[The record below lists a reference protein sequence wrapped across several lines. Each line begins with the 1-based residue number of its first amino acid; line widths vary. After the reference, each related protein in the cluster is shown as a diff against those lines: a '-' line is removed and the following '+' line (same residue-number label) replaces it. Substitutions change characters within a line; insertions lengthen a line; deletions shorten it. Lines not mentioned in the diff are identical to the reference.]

1 MKPVDFEL
9 HQPTTVAEATALLAK
24 YGDESKVLAGGQSL
38 IPLLNFRLARPEH
51 LIDLGRIASLTTV
64 HRTTNRLSI
73 GAMVTYDSAHQST
86 AVREAVP
93 LLAEALPHIAHRP
106 IRARGTV
113 GGSVAHADPAA
124 EMPAVIRALDAVL
137 VVVGPQGRREVD
149 ASEFFVANL
158 VTALGDDELLVE
170 IRLKPAPARTG
181 AAFDEVARRRGDFAL
196 VGAGAQITLAS
207 DGTVEQARICIT
219 GVERTPHRATEAE
232 SLLVGARA
240 DVRTIEAAAARAQA
254 GADPTGDLHATAAY
268 RSDVAGALV
277 ERVVTEAFDR
287 AAQTMSPSLQER
299 SA

>member
-9 HQPTTVAEATALLAK
+9 HRPTTVAEATGLLGQ
-24 YGDESKVLAGGQSL
+24 YGEEAKVLAGGQSL

-51 LIDLGRIASLTTV
+51 LIDIGRIASLTTI
-64 HRTTNRLSI
+64 HRTADQLTM
-73 GAMVTYDSAHQST
+73 GAMVTSDSAHQST
-86 AVREAVP
+86 AVREAAP
-93 LLAEALPHIAHRP
+93 LLAEALPHIAHRA

-137 VVVGPQGRREVD
+137 VVAGPQGRREVD
-149 ASEFFVANL
+149 ASEFFLANL

-170 IRLKPAPARTG
+170 IKLRPAPARTG

-232 SLLVGARA
+232 SVLVGTHP
-240 DVRTIEAAAARAQA
+240 DVRAVESAAARARDGIA
-254 GADPTGDLHATAAY
+254 PTGDLHATAEY
-268 RSDVAGALV
+268 RHDVAGALV
-277 ERVVTEAFDR
+277 ERVVTEALDR
-287 AAQTMSPSLQER
+287 AAQSMPQSPQEK

>member
-9 HQPTTVAEATALLAK
+9 HRPTTVAEAIGLLGQ
-24 YGDESKVLAGGQSL
+24 YGEEAKVLAGGQSL

-51 LIDLGRIASLTTV
+51 LIDIGRIASLTTI
-64 HRTTNRLSI
+64 HRTADQLTM
-73 GAMVTYDSAHQST
+73 GAMVTSDSAHQST
-86 AVREAVP
+86 AVREAAP
-93 LLAEALPHIAHRP
+93 LLAEALPHIAHRA

-137 VVVGPQGRREVD
+137 VVAGPQGRREVD
-149 ASEFFVANL
+149 ASEFFLANL

-170 IRLKPAPARTG
+170 IKLRPAPARTG

-232 SLLVGARA
+232 SVLVGTHP
-240 DVRTIEAAAARAQA
+240 DVRAVETAAARARDGIA
-254 GADPTGDLHATAAY
+254 PTGDLHATAEY
-268 RSDVAGALV
+268 RHDVAGALV
-277 ERVVTEAFDR
+277 ERVVTEALDR
-287 AAQTMSPSLQER
+287 AAQSMPQSPQEK